1 MDLEQFFLTTVFP
14 SHDRV
19 PFAPAPKPPAGKC
32 HPWNS
37 PQGCSKLSLGP
48 IFVTKHRLLD
58 FGQPSQN
65 GEAGRWLFSSHQKKS
80 SPSHDVYDIWG
91 TECGAWSC
99 KLRTYLM
106 ALSCGWVMQGK
117 HQMWPM
123 LPQKKSFIN
132 SIYQLLNACV
142 LCVFKQCVWQF
153 WHGWK
158 HLQNATPIA
167 WRLLVAIHE
176 HEESVTS
183 CHGRSRMGNSMG
195 RSSNS
200 PTLPPT
206 LRWEIALNQQQLLNI
221 LRCLTKSKEK
231 QLRVE
236 GFHPLPYSK
245 QP

>member
-1 MDLEQFFLTTVFP
+1 MHAHWKDRIRSPDKEMDLEQFFLTTVFP

-142 LCVFKQCVWQF
+142 LCVFKQCV
-153 WHGWK
+153 
-158 HLQNATPIA
+158 
-167 WRLLVAIHE
+167 
-176 HEESVTS
+176 
-183 CHGRSRMGNSMG
+183 
-195 RSSNS
+195 
-200 PTLPPT
+200 
-206 LRWEIALNQQQLLNI
+206 
-221 LRCLTKSKEK
+221 
-231 QLRVE
+231 
-236 GFHPLPYSK
+236 
-245 QP
+245 